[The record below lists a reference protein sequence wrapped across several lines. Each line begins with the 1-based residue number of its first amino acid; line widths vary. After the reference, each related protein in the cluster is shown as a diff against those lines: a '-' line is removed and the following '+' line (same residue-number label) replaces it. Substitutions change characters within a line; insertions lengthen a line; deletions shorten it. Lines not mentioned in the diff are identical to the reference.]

1 MSRIRLKII
10 SAKGLVDVGTF
21 GAQSP
26 YVLATALP
34 GGNRTAQTDPVE
46 GGGSDPKW
54 DAFLGLRLD
63 APASASG
70 PTTTVRFEVKH
81 NGGFVDTLIGTASMQ
96 VDSDEFFSGATV
108 KLALDTGGTLSLAI
122 ADTGGAAQPKPPAR
136 AGSGDSSELRRSVL
150 EKAGDAALAAIPED
164 NDEGGGGGGGGGS
177 SGAGAAGAAA
187 AQVKASGKAAAAA
200 RARAGAGG
208 GKAARRRT
216 TIVKNAA
223 SRWLSVVVHR
233 AEGLANA
240 QMFGAQD
247 PYVHAQ
253 LMRTAVGGEPRAPVS
268 TARNAAAE
276 SGGVA
281 PVWDDGVNDSVDF
294 KLLLKPDPDASWL
307 KLEVMN
313 ENAVNDDVIG
323 SAEIRFFDQGNFDGY
338 GQKAWYP
345 VDTGGRLEATVN
357 FCDPLTSD
365 NITVGCRCR
374 RGPHWTHGSFYDGGE
389 GGLGTVLGY
398 RDGKGKR
405 FGTYPARIAK
415 KPCAVVKW
423 DTGRKAFYPIGEEML
438 PEESS
443 CLQVGAAEAAVI
455 AAAYRRCPALRS
467 PPARHSPAAR
477 RYPPPTHQLTNSP
490 THQLTNS
497 QTHHP
502 LTRVAFSST
511 GTTSRPSRWRD
522 RARAT
527 PTSTAATT
535 RRWRWRARASAW

>member
-10 SAKGLVDVGTF
+10 SAEGLVDVGTF

-34 GGNRTAQTDPVE
+34 GGSRTAQTDPVE

-63 APASASG
+63 APTSASG

-81 NGGFVDTLIGTASMQ
+81 AGGFVDTLIGTASMQ
-96 VDSDEFFSGATV
+96 VDSDEFFSGATA
-108 KLALDTGGTLSLAI
+108 KLALDTGGTISLAI
-122 ADTGGAAQPKPPAR
+122 ADTGGAAKSKPPAR

-150 EKAGDAALAAIPED
+150 EKAGDAALAAIPEND
-164 NDEGGGGGGGGGS
+164 DEGGGGGGGRGS
-177 SGAGAAGAAA
+177 AGTAAA
-187 AQVKASGKAAAAA
+187 AKVKASGKAAAAA
-200 RARAGAGG
+200 RERAGAGA
-208 GKAARRRT
+208 GKASRRRT

-253 LMRTAVGGEPRAPVS
+253 LMRTDVGGEPRAPVS

-281 PVWDDGVNDSVDF
+281 PAWDDGVNDSVDF

-357 FCDPLTSD
+357 FCDPLTD
-365 NITVGCRCR
+365 ENITVGCRCR

-443 CLQVGAAEAAVI
+443 CLQVGAE
-455 AAAYRRCPALRS
+455 AAAYRRCTAAAAAVPPSVRRQPAS
-467 PPARHSPAAR
+467 HPQHATPP
-477 RYPPPTHQLTNSP
+477 PPPTPPSPPTN
-490 THQLTNS
+490 H
-497 QTHHP
+497 
-502 LTRVAFSST
+502 TRAAFSST
-511 GTTSRPSRWRD
+511 GTTSRPSL
-522 RARAT
+522 
-527 PTSTAATT
+527 
-535 RRWRWRARASAW
+535 